1 MVQIIMLVVIAATIV
16 EFITEGMKI
25 ALPKISGWIVSL
37 VIALALCLSG
47 KLMLLSALG
56 FQGMYWVVDA
66 VITALLISRG
76 SSALH
81 GFLKKLGVEKSGEE
95 VPDNS
100 GKTGRANLT
109 TILISLTL
117 ISLLAGCGLFSQY
130 QNLSPLDKAVV
141 TADRLSVW
149 YTGTHKSVTDLYAQS
164 TPEKQLW
171 LRKEVNPKVNTLKG
185 YIVGYVD
192 TVNLWKATG
201 KEPLNLVDIL
211 NKIDVLSRDVLTA
224 LKE

>member
-47 KLMLLSALG
+47 KLALLNALG
-56 FQGMYWVVDA
+56 FQGMYWVIDA

-100 GKTGRANLT
+100 GKAGRTNLT

-130 QNLSPLDKAVV
+130 QN
-141 TADRLSVW
+141 RL
-149 YTGTHKSVTDLYAQS
+149 
-164 TPEKQLW
+164 
-171 LRKEVNPKVNTLKG
+171 
-185 YIVGYVD
+185 
-192 TVNLWKATG
+192 
-201 KEPLNLVDIL
+201 
-211 NKIDVLSRDVLTA
+211 
-224 LKE
+224 